1 MVSLSLL
8 LVNVDFCIPR
18 EEEEEEE
25 DVKVGGHRVVETAR
39 AVTAVADALPS
50 TVIDHLETEKGREID

>member
-1 MVSLSLL
+1 MVSLPLL

-18 EEEEEEE
+18 EEEE

>member
-1 MVSLSLL
+1 MVSLPLL

-18 EEEEEEE
+18 EEE
-25 DVKVGGHRVVETAR
+25 DVKVVGHRVVETAR
-39 AVTAVADALPS
+39 AVIAVADALPS

>member
-1 MVSLSLL
+1 MVSLPLL

-18 EEEEEEE
+18 EEEE
-25 DVKVGGHRVVETAR
+25 DVKVVGHRVVETAR

>member
-1 MVSLSLL
+1 MVSLPLL

-18 EEEEEEE
+18 EEEE

-39 AVTAVADALPS
+39 AVIAVADAALLN
-50 TVIDHLETEKGREID
+50 TVIALEETEKVER